1 MKIAKKKLTI
11 IICAVLAAVIA
22 IAGVVVGVVT
32 CGKGKKDSIVIM
44 SEELNGLFNPFYATT
59 GADQE
64 IIGMTQIS
72 MLSTDKTGN
81 PTVKEAD
88 GSDKATVVKAFDVQQ
103 IKEGETVKN
112 TVYTFVIKNGLKF
125 SDGVPLTMNDILFNY
140 YEYLD
145 PVYTGSST
153 LYSTKIVGLSNYRT
167 QTNSQDSS
175 ATEEKI
181 ASDATAR
188 AQARILELWQ
198 NIFQA
203 FGRIAGATGDSYSL
217 THDEFIAKINS
228 DEYIPTNDYKAA
240 VANDE
245 EQKTMTDEDYK
256 KKLVEDYEHALET
269 YMDELEL
276 DYKSAKD
283 AFDFT
288 IMPYS
293 EWKKYKDND
302 IFKFFLYEGII
313 TPNYAKKESS
323 SEDDLNK
330 ITSFDNLAA
339 LDKYKTEKAA
349 IQMVFDENIKSNLD
363 RILQFYGTASTLLN
377 EYTGA
382 ATDIII
388 HNNATGSGVANIS
401 GIVSLGHT
409 STTTQVKLNG
419 DYGDGNTYTVAH
431 EHNPD
436 GTPKNENEYDVLQVT
451 IEGADPKAIYSLGLT
466 IAPHHYYAADDNGN
480 IVEGAEVDIANN
492 KFGVK
497 FASSDFQTKVI
508 QSRKHQE
515 VPVGA
520 GAYKASDVNNSDKP
534 SGSAFW
540 NSNIV
545 YFKANYNFM
554 GGAEEFKP
562 KTEKI
567 RYQVVSSANAIS
579 KLTSG
584 EVDFVTPQYS
594 QDNAKTLND
603 LKKQGYETLS
613 AWQLGYGYIG
623 INAGKIPD
631 VNVRKAIMASMN
643 TALALSYYE
652 SGTAMNISWPMSKV
666 SWAYPKEDGSDI
678 TSQDIPTGK
687 SWVQWES
694 KIRAKEKI
702 EELVPGGYSEKITF
716 TIAGSSITEHPT
728 YQVFAQSAELLN
740 SLGWKVEVK
749 ADSQALTKL
758 ATGSLTVWAAAW
770 GSTIDPDMYQ
780 VYHINSKATSVNAWG
795 YREIK
800 NNSSSTNA
808 YEYNIIKNQ
817 LSPLI
822 DEARTM
828 LDQAKRKELYQQAMS
843 YVLDLAVEMPV
854 YQRKNL
860 YAYNSKTITGITQE
874 VNEYTS
880 PLEKIWE
887 LELVK

>member
-11 IICAVLAAVIA
+11 IICAVVAAVIA

-64 IIGMTQIS
+64 IIGKTQIS

-175 ATEEKI
+175 ATEEQI
-181 ASDATAR
+181 ASQASTR
-188 AQARILELWQ
+188 AEDRLKELWQ
-198 NIFQA
+198 TIFMEL
-203 FGRIAGATGDSYSL
+203 GKLEGSTDSYKL

-228 DEYIPTNDYKAA
+228 DEYAPTDGYKDA

-245 EQKTMTDEDYK
+245 EQTTMTDEDYK

-269 YMDELEL
+269 FMDELEL

-283 AFDFT
+283 AYDFT
-288 IMPYS
+288 LAPYS
-293 EWKKYKDND
+293 EWSQYKDND
-302 IFKFFLYEGII
+302 IFKFLLYEGTI
-313 TPNYAKKESS
+313 TPNYAKKENS

-330 ITSFDNLAA
+330 IVSFDNLDA
-339 LDKYKTEKAA
+339 LKKYKTEKAA
-349 IQMVFDENIKSNLD
+349 IQKVYDDNVSTNLHV
-363 RILQFYGTASTLLN
+363 ILTGYGTASTLLN

-409 STTTQVKLNG
+409 STTTQVKLDG

-497 FASSDFQTKVI
+497 FASSNFQTKVI

-520 GAYKASDVNNSDKP
+520 GAYKASDVKNSNNP

-652 SGTAMNISWPMSKV
+652 SGTAMNINWPMSKV

-728 YQVFAQSAELLN
+728 YQVFAQSAELLK

-817 LSPLI
+817 LSLLI

-828 LDQAKRKELYQQAMS
+828 LDQTKRKELYQKAMGL
-843 YVLDLAVEMPV
+843 VLDLAVEMPV

>member
-11 IICAVLAAVIA
+11 IICAVVAAVIA

-64 IIGMTQIS
+64 IIGRTQIS

-103 IKEGETVKN
+103 KKEGETVKN

-175 ATEEKI
+175 ATEELI
-181 ASDATAR
+181 ASQASTR
-188 AQARILELWQ
+188 AEDRLKELWQ
-198 NIFQA
+198 TIFMEL
-203 FGRIAGATGDSYSL
+203 GKLEGSTDSYKL

-228 DEYIPTNDYKAA
+228 DEYTPTDGYKDA

-269 YMDELEL
+269 FMDELEL

-283 AFDFT
+283 AYDFT
-288 IMPYS
+288 LAPYS
-293 EWKKYKDND
+293 EWSQYKDND
-302 IFKFFLYEGII
+302 IFKFLLYEGTI
-313 TPNYAKKESS
+313 TPNYAKKENS

-330 ITSFDNLAA
+330 IISFDNLEA
-339 LDKYKTEKAA
+339 LQKYKTEKAA
-349 IQMVFDENIKSNLD
+349 IRKVYDDNVSTNLHV
-363 RILQFYGTASTLLN
+363 ILTGYGTASTLLN

-388 HNNATGSGVANIS
+388 HNNSTGSGVDNIS

-409 STTTQVKLNG
+409 STTTQVKLDG
-419 DYGDGNTYTVAH
+419 DYGDGKTYTVAH

-520 GAYKASDVNNSDKP
+520 GAYKASDVNNSDNP

-631 VNVRKAIMASMN
+631 VNVRKAIMASMD

-666 SWAYPKEDGSDI
+666 SWAYPKADGSDI

-694 KIRAKEKI
+694 KTRAKEKI
-702 EELVPGGYSEKITF
+702 EALVPGGYSEKITF

-758 ATGSLTVWAAAW
+758 ATGSLQVWAAAW

-800 NNSSSTNA
+800 NNSTSTNA

-843 YVLDLAVEMPV
+843 LVLDLAVEMPV

>member
-11 IICAVLAAVIA
+11 IICAVVAAVIA

-175 ATEEKI
+175 ATEEQI
-181 ASDATAR
+181 AEQASTR
-188 AQARILELWQ
+188 AEDRLKELWQ
-198 NIFQA
+198 TIFMDL
-203 FGRIAGATGDSYSL
+203 GKLEGSTDSYKL

-228 DEYIPTNDYKAA
+228 DEYAPTDGYKDA

-245 EQKTMTDEDYK
+245 EQTTMTDKDYK

-269 YMDELEL
+269 FMDELEL

-283 AFDFT
+283 AYDFT
-288 IMPYS
+288 LAPYS
-293 EWKKYKDND
+293 EWSQYKDND
-302 IFKFFLYEGII
+302 IFKFLLYEGTI
-313 TPNYAKKESS
+313 TPNYAKKENS

-330 ITSFDNLAA
+330 IVSFDNLDA
-339 LDKYKTEKAA
+339 LKKYKTEKAA
-349 IQMVFDENIKSNLD
+349 IQKVYDDNVSTNLHV
-363 RILQFYGTASTLLN
+363 ILTGYGTASTLLN

-409 STTTQVKLNG
+409 STTTQVKLDG

-497 FASSDFQTKVI
+497 FASSNFQTKVI

-520 GAYKASDVNNSDKP
+520 GAYKASDVKNSNNP

-623 INAGKIPD
+623 INAGKIPE

-652 SGTAMNISWPMSKV
+652 SGTAMNINWPMSKV

-728 YQVFAQSAELLN
+728 YQVFAQSAELLK

-828 LDQAKRKELYQQAMS
+828 LDQTKRKELYQQAMGL
-843 YVLDLAVEMPV
+843 VLDLAVEMPV

>member
-11 IICAVLAAVIA
+11 IICAVVAAVIA

-64 IIGMTQIS
+64 IIGKTQIS

-103 IKEGETVKN
+103 IKEGETVRN

-175 ATEEKI
+175 ATEELI
-181 ASDATAR
+181 ASQASTR
-188 AQARILELWQ
+188 AEDRLKELWQ
-198 NIFQA
+198 TIFMEL
-203 FGRIAGATGDSYSL
+203 GKLEGSTDSYKL

-228 DEYIPTNDYKAA
+228 DEYTPTDGYKDA

-269 YMDELEL
+269 FMDELEL

-283 AFDFT
+283 AYDFT
-288 IMPYS
+288 LAPYS
-293 EWKKYKDND
+293 EWSQYKDND
-302 IFKFFLYEGII
+302 IFKFLLYEGTI
-313 TPNYAKKESS
+313 TPNYAKKENS

-330 ITSFDNLAA
+330 IISFDNLEA
-339 LDKYKTEKAA
+339 LQKYKTEKAA
-349 IQMVFDENIKSNLD
+349 IRKVYDDNVSTNLHV
-363 RILQFYGTASTLLN
+363 ILTGYGTASTLLT

-409 STTTQVKLNG
+409 STTTQVTLNG

-431 EHNPD
+431 EHNSD

-492 KFGVK
+492 KFGVI
-497 FASSDFQTKVI
+497 FASSNFQTKVI

-520 GAYKASDVNNSDKP
+520 GAYKASDVNNKDNP

-540 NSNIV
+540 SNNTV

-594 QDNAKTLND
+594 QDNAKTLNS

-623 INAGKIPD
+623 INAGKISD
-631 VNVRKAIMASMN
+631 VNVRRAIMASMN

-652 SGTAMNISWPMSKV
+652 PGTAMNISWPMSKV
-666 SWAYPKEDGSDI
+666 SWAYPKATDSIDSNDD
-678 TSQDIPTGK
+678 TTGK
-687 SWVQWES
+687 SYLQWES
-694 KIRAKEKI
+694 TAKAKEKV
-702 EELVPGGYSEKITF
+702 EQLVPGGYKEKITF

-728 YQVFAQSAELLN
+728 YQVFAQSADILN
-740 SLGWKVEVK
+740 SLGWNVEVK

-758 ATGSLTVWAAAW
+758 ATGSLQVWAAAW

-780 VYHINSKATSVNAWG
+780 VYHINSKATSVNSWG

-800 NNSSSTNA
+800 SNQSTYS
-808 YEYNIIKNQ
+808 YEYNLIKND

-828 LDQAKRKELYQQAMS
+828 LDQSQRKELYKQAMS